1 MTIFEAV
8 KSTVTPRMAA
18 EHFGLSVSRNGMVCC
33 PFHNDRHPSMK
44 LNEDYFYC
52 FGCGAKGDVIE
63 FTSKLF
69 GITAME
75 AVQKLR
81 ADFGVQEDKPSI
93 LTKLNLYRTQADNE
107 RLCFR
112 VLREYLQIL
121 QDWKVR
127 FSPQTPE
134 DDPDDRFVEACHM
147 LECTQYAPNLPV
159 HEDRLHVANGTL
171 FLNGEF
177 TDHKEF
183 CRNRLPVKYDP
194 EAPQPVT
201 WLHFLSEL
209 LEDEDIL
216 TLQEYLGYCLI
227 PTNRGQTMMLLKGNG
242 GEGKSRIGVVMQKML
257 GDNLK
262 NGSIAKVERSPFAR
276 ADLEHQLLMVDDDMK
291 MEALKSTHYLKSLIT
306 AEMPMDLERKGEQS
320 YQGRCMSGFWPFPT
334 AIWNPYTTTR
344 TASTGDS

>member
-8 KSTVTPRMAA
+8 KSTVTPKMAA

-33 PFHNDRHPSMK
+33 PFHDDRHPSMK

-75 AVQKLR
+75 AAKKLR

-147 LECTQYAPNLPV
+147 LECTQY
-159 HEDRLHVANGTL
+159 
-171 FLNGEF
+171 
-177 TDHKEF
+177 
-183 CRNRLPVKYDP
+183 
-194 EAPQPVT
+194 
-201 WLHFLSEL
+201 
-209 LEDEDIL
+209 
-216 TLQEYLGYCLI
+216 
-227 PTNRGQTMMLLKGNG
+227 ML
-242 GEGKSRIGVVMQKML
+242 
-257 GDNLK
+257 D
-262 NGSIAKVERSPFAR
+262 
-276 ADLEHQLLMVDDDMK
+276 LLMIGSPEERTELVNDMMK
-291 MEALKSTHYLKSLIT
+291 DNKFTLLQDHLREIKEESN
-306 AEMPMDLERKGEQS
+306 EQ
-320 YQGRCMSGFWPFPT
+320 T
-334 AIWNPYTTTR
+334 
-344 TASTGDS
+344 

>member
-18 EHFGLSVSRNGMVCC
+18 EHYGMTVARNGMVCC

-63 FTSKLF
+63 LTSKLF

-147 LECTQYAPNLPV
+147 LECTQY
-159 HEDRLHVANGTL
+159 
-171 FLNGEF
+171 
-177 TDHKEF
+177 
-183 CRNRLPVKYDP
+183 
-194 EAPQPVT
+194 
-201 WLHFLSEL
+201 
-209 LEDEDIL
+209 
-216 TLQEYLGYCLI
+216 
-227 PTNRGQTMMLLKGNG
+227 
-242 GEGKSRIGVVMQKML
+242 
-257 GDNLK
+257 
-262 NGSIAKVERSPFAR
+262 
-276 ADLEHQLLMVDDDMK
+276 MVDQLTIGSPEERTELVNDMMK
-291 MEALKSTHYLKSLIT
+291 DNKIT
-306 AEMPMDLERKGEQS
+306 LLQDHLREIKEESNEQ
-320 YQGRCMSGFWPFPT
+320 T
-334 AIWNPYTTTR
+334 
-344 TASTGDS
+344 

>member
-18 EHFGLSVSRNGMVCC
+18 EHFGLSVSRNGMACC

-121 QDWKVR
+121 QGWKVR
-127 FSPQTPE
+127 FSPQTLE

-147 LECTQYAPNLPV
+147 PA
-159 HEDRLHVANGTL
+159 
-171 FLNGEF
+171 
-177 TDHKEF
+177 
-183 CRNRLPVKYDP
+183 
-194 EAPQPVT
+194 
-201 WLHFLSEL
+201 
-209 LEDEDIL
+209 
-216 TLQEYLGYCLI
+216 I
-227 PTNRGQTMMLLKGNG
+227 PTLTPPAVT
-242 GEGKSRIGVVMQKML
+242 ST
-257 GDNLK
+257 
-262 NGSIAKVERSPFAR
+262 SI
-276 ADLEHQLLMVDDDMK
+276 
-291 MEALKSTHYLKSLIT
+291 
-306 AEMPMDLERKGEQS
+306 
-320 YQGRCMSGFWPFPT
+320 W
-334 AIWNPYTTTR
+334 
-344 TASTGDS
+344 